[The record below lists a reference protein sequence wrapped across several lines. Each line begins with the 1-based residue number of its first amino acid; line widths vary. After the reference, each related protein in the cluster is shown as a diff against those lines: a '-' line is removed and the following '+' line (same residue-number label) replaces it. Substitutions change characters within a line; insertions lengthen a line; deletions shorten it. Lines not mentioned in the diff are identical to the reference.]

1 MIFVLLI
8 ELRVIT
14 AEELPL
20 PSTNTLQMMIVEM
33 KGTNNIFYIKR
44 LTHHIPTHFKKS
56 LNYSFPKNRNEDIV
70 FKKASVTFTFI
81 LRACKAKQRIH
92 TRTIY
97 SKSVHFL
104 S

>member
-1 MIFVLLI
+1 MDASVVMIFVLLI

-20 PSTNTLQMMIVEM
+20 PSTNTLQMMMIVEM

-56 LNYSFPKNRNEDIV
+56 LNYSFPKNRNEGYCFQKGV
-70 FKKASVTFTFI
+70 RY
-81 LRACKAKQRIH
+81 LYIH
-92 TRTIY
+92 P
-97 SKSVHFL
+97 SGM
-104 S
+104 